1 MCEACGLKPQAYHG
15 RRFCYDCKPGTNG
28 RPLPCR
34 RCGATGD
41 YWSERLCRRCHQFAP
56 QLPGSCR
63 DCLAWGATRTLKW
76 LCAACASWRHLHPGT
91 GECISC
97 HRDLAINEHQA
108 CRLCWFQTFFY
119 QTQLGLPKDVLA
131 ANPGSQ
137 QLWLANMGNPK
148 NGYRPHLRRD
158 YRDPRH
164 QIHPLGHD
172 PSADPSADPSPEQH
186 DPVSA
191 VPSVS
196 DPDQLDLFAYDRV
209 EATARRFGFGE
220 PPSTR
225 FAGILDQHVLDHAG
239 RHGWSDKQTR
249 TTRIT
254 LRVLQ
259 ARHSITAEPIQASDL
274 DGLTVLGLTVRL
286 AFEVL
291 ADHDLLVDDRV
302 PPLQSWFAR
311 QIEVLPN
318 PMASELQVWFDVL
331 HHGSTTPPRSR
342 PRHDV
347 TIKTRTL
354 WAMPTLHGWA
364 AAGHQSLREIT
375 RDDILTVLPAQGT
388 PRVTLGNALRS
399 IFTTL
404 KRHRVLFANPM
415 SRMRIG
421 NLERRVPMPI
431 DTARIREAFESADPT
446 TAAITTLIG
455 IHGLRPSEA
464 CALLLTDVRD
474 HRIVLPDRTI
484 LLAGATKARLDA
496 YLAHRRNRWPGSI
509 NAHFLIHSRSA
520 ATLEQVKVP
529 WLTRKLGMSANALRR
544 DRILAEVHAGG
555 DLRQIC
561 DFFGV
566 TIATAE
572 HYASTINH
580 PELDDFTSQPS
591 GSRTDG
597 PD

>member
-1 MCEACGLKPQAYHG
+1 MCQRCGLKPQAYHG

-41 YWSERLCRRCHQFAP
+41 YWSERLCRRCHQHAP
-56 QLPGSCR
+56 QLPESCR

-97 HRDLAINEHQA
+97 HRDLAINEHKA
-108 CRLCWFQTFFY
+108 CRLCWFQTFLY
-119 QTQLGLPKDVLA
+119 QAQAGLPRDVLA

-137 QLWLANMGNPK
+137 QLWLANMANPR
-148 NGYRPHLRRD
+148 NGYRPHPRRD
-158 YRDPRH
+158 YSNPRD
-164 QIHPLGHD
+164 QIHPPGQEPVPAGSPAPD
-172 PSADPSADPSPEQH
+172 PE
-186 DPVSA
+186 
-191 VPSVS
+191 
-196 DPDQLDLFAYDRV
+196 QLDLFAYDRV

-220 PPSTR
+220 PPSSR
-225 FAGILDQHVLDHAG
+225 FAAMLDQYVVDHAQQ
-239 RHGWSDKQTR
+239 HGWTDRQTIR
-249 TTRIT
+249 TRIT

-259 ARHSITAEPIQASDL
+259 ARHRIVAGPIKASDVL
-274 DGLTVLGLTVRL
+274 DLTSLDLSVRL
-286 AFEVL
+286 ALAVL
-291 ADHDLLVDDRV
+291 ADNHLLNDDRV
-302 PPLQSWFAR
+302 PPLRSWFAR
-311 QIEVLPN
+311 QIQGLPE
-318 PMASELQVWFDVL
+318 PMVGELQTWFDVL
-331 HHGSTTPPRSR
+331 HYGSTTPPRSR

-354 WAMPTLHGWA
+354 WVIPTLRAWA
-364 AAGHQSLREIT
+364 EAGHLSLREIT
-375 RDDILTVLPAQGT
+375 REDIFAVLPAQGT
-388 PRVTLGNALRS
+388 PRVKLGNALRS

-404 KRHRVLFANPM
+404 KRHHVLFVNPVA
-415 SRMRIG
+415 RIRIG
-421 NLERRVPMPI
+421 NLERGVPMPL
-431 DTARIREAFESADPT
+431 DTAPIREAFESIDPT
-446 TAAITTLIG
+446 TAAITTLIA

-464 CALLLTDVRD
+464 CALTLTDVRD
-474 HRIVLPDRTI
+474 HRVLLPNRTI
-484 LLAGATKARLDA
+484 RLAPATQARLDA
-496 YLAHRRNRWPGSI
+496 YLAHRRTQWPGSI
-509 NAHFLIHSRSA
+509 NPHFLIHSRSA

-529 WLTRKLGMSANALRR
+529 WLTDKLGMSANALRQ

-580 PELDDFTSQPS
+580 PELDDFTTDPT
-591 GSRTDG
+591 GSRTRT
-597 PD
+597 PY